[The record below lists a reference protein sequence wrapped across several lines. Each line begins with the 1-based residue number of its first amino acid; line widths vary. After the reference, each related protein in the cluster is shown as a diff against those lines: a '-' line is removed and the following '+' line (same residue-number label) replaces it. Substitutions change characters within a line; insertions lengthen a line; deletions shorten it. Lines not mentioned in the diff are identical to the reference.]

1 MKKKDRIIPYH
12 VHCQHLHKEA
22 VRRKRKKKWLRNTP
36 LHLRGWYRM
45 VPAPKEFDET
55 APKDF
60 RFLENTKDCAHFFQ
74 RIRNV
79 GNFGKHH
86 MQIDLSSVEHI
97 DFASTM
103 LLSAIG
109 EELQNKDCDL
119 SGNTPRR
126 QSCKRYLIESGFYN
140 KMFDR
145 NGRRF
150 QQANNTEFITVERG
164 QFKLTKDHY
173 AAFRRLI
180 KHINLHLIG
189 KPSSKRVYSTI
200 IKEICANSI
209 EWSEAD
215 KSQWTIGAKFE
226 DDKVIIVI
234 LDLGKGI
241 LEKLYRD
248 YWDHIKDVLSFKN
261 DAAVL
266 FGAFEQKYGSTTQE
280 VNRNQGLPCVKA
292 AFDDGHVKNLKVVT
306 NNSKIDFTTNDNN
319 MFSIARSTFNGT
331 LYSWRMDAD
340 CLTTNNQAY
349 GI

>member
-1 MKKKDRIIPYH
+1 MKKKEKTIPYL
-12 VHCQHLHKEA
+12 VQCQLLHREA
-22 VRRKRKKKWLRNTP
+22 ERRKRKKKWLRNTP
-36 LHLRGWYRM
+36 PRLRGWYRM
-45 VPAPKEFDET
+45 VPPPKEFDET

-60 RFLENTKDCAHFFQ
+60 RFLENTKACAHFFQ
-74 RIRNV
+74 RIRNA
-79 GNFGKHH
+79 GDAGKHH
-86 MQIDLSSVEHI
+86 IRIDLSRVERI

-109 EELQNKDCDL
+109 EELLNKDCDL
-119 SGNTPRR
+119 RGNSPRR

-150 QQANNTEFITVERG
+150 QQDNNTEFITVERG
-164 QFKLTKDHY
+164 QFKLTREHY
-173 AAFRRLI
+173 AAFRKLI
-180 KHINLHLIG
+180 KHINQHLTE

-226 DDKVIIVI
+226 VNKVIIVI

-248 YWDHIKDVLSFKN
+248 HWDHIKDILSFKN

-266 FGAFEQKYGSTTQE
+266 YGAFEQKYGSTTQE

-292 AFDDGHVKNLKVVT
+292 AFDNGHVKNLKVVT
-306 NNSKIDFTTNDNN
+306 NNSKIDFAKNDKN
-319 MFSIARSTFNGT
+319 MFSLTRTSFNGT
-331 LYSWRMDAD
+331 LYSWRMDVE
-340 CLTTNNQAY
+340 CLTTKNQAY